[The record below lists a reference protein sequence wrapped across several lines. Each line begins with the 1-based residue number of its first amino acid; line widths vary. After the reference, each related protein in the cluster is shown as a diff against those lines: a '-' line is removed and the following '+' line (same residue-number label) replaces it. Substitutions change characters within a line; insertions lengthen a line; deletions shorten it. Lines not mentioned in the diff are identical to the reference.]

1 MTTFTESFQ
10 PETGCLSLALFLTA
24 ILYGVSLLLIGLY
37 FLSPARPNDSVFVK
51 CTVAFLSIL
60 GTAEMLCLFVGI
72 EIKMLNPSTP
82 NQVFALPLGEMVFMV
97 SLMALVAQLFFATR
111 IWIVSNS
118 SWHYV
123 GPITLL
129 AFIQFAVALAQIII
143 QHKLAG
149 INLFHSSVALVAS
162 QTSTT
167 AAADI
172 LITVGLC
179 RTLQSSRSGIGRTD
193 VVVAKLIR
201 YSIHRGAATSVA
213 AVLTVLFVTT
223 MPSTALMV
231 PLLVSGQLYVI
242 SVVSMLLNRSKLR
255 DLLHGNNS
263 NNIPSATISSRS
275 AA

>member
-97 SLMALVAQLFFATR
+97 
-111 IWIVSNS
+111 VSFK
-118 SWHYV
+118 
-123 GPITLL
+123 L
-129 AFIQFAVALAQIII
+129 
-143 QHKLAG
+143 KLA
-149 INLFHSSVALVAS
+149 LRWTDYPTCLY
-162 QTSTT
+162 
-167 AAADI
+167 
-172 LITVGLC
+172 TV
-179 RTLQSSRSGIGRTD
+179 RTD
-193 VVVAKLIR
+193 VVVAKLMR

-213 AVLTVLFVTT
+213 AVLTVLFVTI

-255 DLLHGNNS
+255 DLLHGLS
-263 NNIPSATISSRS
+263 STTISSHS